1 MIKKQVGKKMT
12 KSNLLKE
19 DKTNFLD
26 FFFKNFGKFQII
38 LELLKIMETFKSFKY
53 FGKLLQE

>member
-26 FFFKNFGKFQII
+26 FFSNFLENFK
-38 LELLKIMETFKSFKY
+38 
-53 FGKLLQE
+53 